1 MGKANKNDDEKKES
15 FLKKHWGNIK
25 KVASTLYFI
34 GNCFIIFYLLL
45 GALKDVLKGDLN
57 FSVLKDFMLV
67 VIFVIIGFLF
77 AWLSGC
83 EYLKKLLIFLQ
94 DKFIILFII
103 SYSIISCVLLFYFL
117 KSIDSI
123 ILKKISS
130 MNLYE
135 NILYENILFEII
147 LFFII
152 GILILE
158 NIRKIKNKYY
168 KKGETLRG
176 IADFIYIVN
185 FFFVFYK
192 FSEFNIKWLIL
203 YLQKIYPN
211 LELNNGSI
219 IDFYLKIL
227 ICFVS
232 LYVLNTCIRNILK
245 IEYSHFIVALIAL
258 FLLGNISIEYFIIV
272 QLFVTIANYF
282 LDNTKYIYGSFFR
295 KLDKNMKNFDY
306 ELINDDKTKEKNCYR
321 KIWFNIGIFL
331 LWIYLFL
338 LEKIIPVISCD
349 LLDKLFRF
357 SSLNSGVFI
366 SSGAYYY
373 YGNNIKENKFFWV
386 IRHFMNYISR
396 GANRIFFL
404 CVIIIIFGCLIRIW
418 LFIKS
423 CKKNSSF
430 EKECDDCIKK
440 INLKYMNFVRKFVYY
455 KKYVDIKKHKSIKT
469 NIKTSIHINSRK
481 KSRRLYKYKNI
492 EFHNKKPNSN

>member
-1 MGKANKNDDEKKES
+1 MEKSNKNDDEKKES

-103 SYSIISCVLLFYFL
+103 SYSIISCGLLFYFL

-135 NILYENILFEII
+135 NILFKNILFEII

-211 LELNNGSI
+211 LELNNSSI

-227 ICFVS
+227 IYFVCI
-232 LYVLNTCIRNILK
+232 YILNTCIRNILK
-245 IEYSHFIVALIAL
+245 MEYSHFIVAFIAL

-272 QLFVTIANYF
+272 QLFVSVVNHF
-282 LDNTKYIYGSFFR
+282 LENTKYIYRSFYR
-295 KLDKNMKNFDY
+295 KINKNIDY
-306 ELINDDKTKEKNCYR
+306 ELIKNDKTKEKNIYI
-321 KIWFNIGIFL
+321 KLWINMGVFIF
-331 LWIYLFL
+331 WIYLYLIENDRLGILQYLDLFID
-338 LEKIIPVISCD
+338 KI
-349 LLDKLFRF
+349 FGF
-357 SSLNSGVFI
+357 SFLNSGVFI

-373 YGNNIKENKFFWV
+373 YGNIIKENKFFWV
-386 IRHFMNYISR
+386 IRYFMNYISR

-404 CVIIIIFGCLIRIW
+404 CVIIIIFGFILALY

-423 CKKNSSF
+423 KYNGISF
-430 EKECDDCIKK
+430 MVERDRFYKK
-440 INLKYMNFVRKFVYY
+440 IEYFPMNFVKKFVYT
-455 KKYVDIKKHKSIKT
+455 KKIKVPKTKRRNGKIKST
-469 NIKTSIHINSRK
+469 MYRTSRNNYRRGRK
-481 KSRRLYKYKNI
+481 
-492 EFHNKKPNSN
+492 FKKPNSN